1 MPWRDI
7 HLGQNAAHMFASGG
21 VAHIDLLTT
30 TINLTSWG
38 SEEAVAQISNSDF
51 YPAIA
56 ESFYAGTRD
65 NYYPTTVSVLTNGNV
80 KVGYA
85 GGPAGNR
92 IASSIITYNIG

>member
-30 TINLTSWG
+30 TINLTGWG
-38 SEEAVAQISNSDF
+38 SEVAVAQINNSGF

-56 ESFYAGTRD
+56 EGSYAGTRD
-65 NYYPTTVSVLTNGNV
+65 NYYPTTVSVLTNGAV

-85 GGPAGNR
+85 GGTTGNR
-92 IASSIITYNIG
+92 IVSSIITYNIG